1 MGTICDEAERMIRL
15 IDNLLQMTRLSNSK
29 IAVNKQWH
37 LLEEVV
43 GSALHRLERQLSG
56 REVRIEIPEAFP
68 LCRFDDVLI
77 EQLIINLLD
86 NAVKYSR
93 EGTPIAIRA
102 EKLTDAVMIEVAD
115 RGDGFAPGDEVRAFE
130 MFFRGS
136 QGDSRR
142 RGSGLGLAICR
153 AIINAHGGSIH
164 AANRT
169 GGGAVVRFTLP
180 LDAQPPQVRAELE
193 AEPESELEPET
204 EPDAKQKS
212 ATAES

>member
-1 MGTICDEAERMIRL
+1 MVSSGFQSSKFL
-15 IDNLLQMTRLSNSK
+15 IAARCCASSISTWRK

-56 REVRIEIPEAFP
+56 REVRIEIPEDFP
-68 LCRFDDVLI
+68 LCHFDDVLI

-86 NAVKYSR
+86 TTVKYSR

-115 RGDGFAPGDEVRAFE
+115 RGEGFAPGDEVRAFE

-153 AIINAHGGSIH
+153 AIINAHGG
-164 AANRT
+164 
-169 GGGAVVRFTLP
+169 RFTRRI
-180 LDAQPPQVRAELE
+180 AQAAARW
-193 AEPESELEPET
+193 
-204 EPDAKQKS
+204 
-212 ATAES
+212 